1 MQRIGVA
8 NLPLHNGKTPRWLFE
23 RMVKLAR
30 EITAIIIE
38 EFGPAE
44 MLNRLSDPCWFQAFG
59 CVLGFDWHSSGVTTT
74 VCGALKEALKGHEAD
89 FGLFIAG
96 GKGNAS
102 RKTPDEIRLFTG
114 KFSFGQPSD
123 KFIYYSRISAK
134 VDNTA
139 LQDGFQLYHH
149 NFFFIKDG
157 RWAVVQQGMN
167 PCTGWARRYHWL
179 SSSIKDVVC
188 EPHRA
193 IVCNSRSNV
202 LNLVAKESERARE
215 TSTLLACRWPGFV
228 IHEINR
234 IKEMNLPQEHS
245 LSFRDIKARNLH
257 KVLLSTYARQP
268 SDFESL
274 LGINGVG
281 PKTIRALAL
290 LSELIYDAKVSRND
304 PVTYSFAHGGKD
316 GYPYPVN
323 RKTYDY
329 SIEILHNAI
338 KEARLGFIEKKEAFK
353 RLHSY
358 LM

>member
-1 MQRIGVA
+1 MPRIGVA
-8 NLPLHNGKTPRWLFE
+8 NLPLHSGKAPRWLFE

-30 EITAIIIE
+30 EITATIVE

-44 MLNRLSDPCWFQAFG
+44 MLNRLSDPYWFQAFG

-74 VCGALKEALKGHEAD
+74 ACGALKEALRGHEAD

-96 GKGNAS
+96 GKGAAS
-102 RKTPDEIRLFTG
+102 RRTPDEIRLFSE
-114 KFSFGQPSD
+114 KFSFGQLSD
-123 KFIYYSRISAK
+123 KLIYCSRISAK

-157 RWAVVQQGMN
+157 QWAVVQQGMN
-167 PCTGWARRYHWL
+167 PCTRWARRYHWL

-188 EPHRA
+188 EPHTA
-193 IVCNSRSNV
+193 IVCDSHSNV
-202 LNLVAKESERARE
+202 INLVAKESQTARE
-215 TSTLLACRWPGFV
+215 ASTLLACKQPRFV
-228 IHEINR
+228 MHEINR
-234 IKEMNLPQEHS
+234 IREMNLPQEHS
-245 LSFRDIKARNLH
+245 LSFRDIKVENLH

-268 SDFESL
+268 RDFESL

-323 RKTYDY
+323 RNIYDR

-358 LM
+358 L